1 MRLVDI
7 IFGSVMAV
15 LGASCFIEAHRVWN
29 GWGGTGTMPVIVG
42 TIFAL
47 LSVLILATPSRVFS
61 EIPSI
66 HGKEI
71 FSVLF
76 IAGSFALYIFIMGW
90 IGYFLSTWL
99 FLAVVTK
106 YMSRGRLAIII
117 IWTGVVA
124 IITDIVFR
132 EYLGLYLP
140 RGLILR

>member
-7 IFGSVMAV
+7 IFGSIMTV

-47 LSVLILATPSRVFS
+47 LSALILATPSRALS
-61 EIPSI
+61 EVQAIDR
-66 HGKEI
+66 KEI

-76 IAGSFALYIFIMGW
+76 IAVSFALYIFIMNW

-106 YMSRGRLAIII
+106 YMSRDRLPIII

-124 IITDIVFR
+124 ITTDIVFR

-140 RGLILR
+140 RGFILK

>member
-1 MRLVDI
+1 MRLVDN
-7 IFGSVMAV
+7 IFASVMAV
-15 LGASCFIEAHRVWN
+15 LGASCFIEAHKVWN

-42 TIFAL
+42 IIFAL
-47 LSVLILATPSRVFS
+47 LSAVILATPSRVFN
-61 EIPSI
+61 EIQAI
-66 HGKEI
+66 DRKEI
-71 FSVLF
+71 LSVLF
-76 IAGSFALYIFIMGW
+76 VAGSFALYIVIMNW

-124 IITDIVFR
+124 ITTDIVFK

-140 RGLILR
+140 RGLI